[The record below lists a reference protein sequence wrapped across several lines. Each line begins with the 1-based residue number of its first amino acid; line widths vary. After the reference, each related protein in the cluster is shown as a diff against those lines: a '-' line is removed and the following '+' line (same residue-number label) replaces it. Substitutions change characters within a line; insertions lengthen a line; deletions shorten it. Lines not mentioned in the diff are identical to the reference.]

1 MKTGIVWEGGAI
13 RTIFSEGVNAALSE
27 AGVDFDYAVGVSA
40 GIAYGVSFLSGQ
52 PRRNLEIVTRF
63 INDPRYMGAR
73 NLLDPTNRCYF
84 GLHFTYVTVPNKL
97 VPYDYD
103 AFRAWPGEVEGVVTD
118 LRTGGALYL
127 PVRRDDK
134 EFKLLQAT
142 CSLPLLFPIVHIGG
156 APCLDGGV
164 ADPIPFQRAF
174 VKGCDRVLVV
184 LTRERSYRKKKEGA
198 SRLAERVYRD
208 YPNFRAAMADR
219 EERYNRQR
227 SELFRLEREGRALV
241 LAPESTAGFHR
252 LERDLEKIRGMFQ
265 SGYDAAAAR
274 MDEIKAFLSGEDL
287 P

>member
-174 VKGCDRVLVV
+174 VKGCDRVLAV
-184 LTRERSYRKKKEGA
+184 LTHPRDYVRQPDKLLPLVR
-198 SRLAERVYRD
+198 RTYRD
-208 YPNFRAAMADR
+208 YPNFLACMERR
-219 EERYNRQR
+219 VKRYNESHRR
-227 SELFRLEREGRALV
+227 LLELEKEGRV
-241 LAPESTAGFHR
+241 KVIAPTSTLGVSRTERNTEKLR
-252 LERDLEKIRGMFQ
+252 LLWAE
-265 SGYDAAAAR
+265 GYQMAVDR
-274 MDEIKAFLSGEDL
+274 MDELKEYFTR
-287 P
+287 